1 MVFQNHRC
9 KILKNGNSITINVEV
24 NGVYGSTAE
33 LYPLL
38 GASVTP
44 SSVWKVSS
52 DCSRVMLDGNMYL
65 TLDGNTWMSTT
76 HPSGFT
82 LDTTDANLTY
92 ALSTDGS
99 LWKLTPAGLV
109 QYFVPPVAFPAG
121 SQIFT
126 AAGAIGLAK
135 TTTTSAWFTGFVDT
149 GSTLQKCINYSFH
162 DFVAQP
168 RIFPS
173 PSLTKVLVLGEANKP
188 AWINSAGTMTKAD
201 LYVIECPNFQNIS
214 LPLDHLQ
221 TPANTRVNL
230 GE

>member
-92 ALSTDGS
+92 ALSTDRRQS
-99 LWKLTPAGLV
+99 LETDPGRSRSILRPSRSFPRRQSDLHSRRCHWTSKNYNNQCLV
-109 QYFVPPVAFPAG
+109 YGFCRYRFNSTEMYQLFFP
-121 SQIFT
+121 
-126 AAGAIGLAK
+126 
-135 TTTTSAWFTGFVDT
+135 
-149 GSTLQKCINYSFH
+149 
-162 DFVAQP
+162 
-168 RIFPS
+168 
-173 PSLTKVLVLGEANKP
+173 
-188 AWINSAGTMTKAD
+188 
-201 LYVIECPNFQNIS
+201 
-214 LPLDHLQ
+214 
-221 TPANTRVNL
+221 
-230 GE
+230 